1 MKKTPLSLV
10 KKEPASDLTP
20 FEEYERRFEDLFRSH
35 FPMTRARWWT
45 RLAVPDGE
53 VSSSVE
59 IYEEGADVVV
69 KAEIPGMKKEDIHVD
84 INDKTV
90 TIHGEQKKEEKVD
103 RKGYARL
110 ERSHR
115 SFVRTVDLPGE
126 VQTDKARAS
135 FKDGVLEVRVP
146 KTREA
151 ARRPRKVAN
160 E

>member
-1 MKKTPLSLV
+1 MKKSPLSLV

-35 FPMTRARWWT
+35 FPMTRAPWWT
-45 RLAVPDGE
+45 RLAVPAGE
-53 VSSSVE
+53 VSSSVD

-90 TIHGEQKKEEKVD
+90 TIHGEKKKEEKIE
-103 RKGYARL
+103 RKNYVRH
-110 ERSHR
+110 ERSYG
-115 SFVRTVDLPGE
+115 SFARTFDLPEE

-146 KTREA
+146 KTGEA
-151 ARRPRKVAN
+151 AKRTRKVAV

>member
-1 MKKTPLSLV
+1 MKKSPQSLA

-35 FPMTRARWWT
+35 FPMTKARWWT

-53 VSSSVE
+53 VSSSVD

-84 INDKTV
+84 INDRTV
-90 TIHGEQKKEEKVD
+90 TIHGGKKKEEKVE
-103 RKGYARL
+103 RKNYARL
-110 ERSHR
+110 ERSYG
-115 SFVRTVDLPGE
+115 SFVRTVDLPEE

-135 FKDGVLEVRVP
+135 FKDGILEVRVP
-146 KTREA
+146 RSRDA
-151 ARRPRKVAN
+151 ARRTREVAN

>member
-1 MKKTPLSLV
+1 MKKSPLSLV
-10 KKEPASDLTP
+10 KKEPASDLTA
-20 FEEYERRFEDLFRSH
+20 FEEYERQFEDLFRSH

-53 VSSSVE
+53 VSSPVD

-90 TIHGEQKKEEKVD
+90 TIHGEKKKEENVE
-103 RKGYARL
+103 RKNYSRL
-110 ERSHR
+110 ERSFR
-115 SFVRTVDLPGE
+115 SFVRTVDLPEE

-146 KTREA
+146 RTKEA
-151 ARRPRKVAN
+151 AKRTRKVVL

>member
-1 MKKTPLSLV
+1 MKKSPLSLV
-10 KKEPASDLTP
+10 KKESASEPTP
-20 FEEYERRFEDLFRSH
+20 FEEYERQFEDLFRSH

-45 RLAVPDGE
+45 RLALPDEE
-53 VSSSVE
+53 VSSSVD

-90 TIHGEQKKEEKVD
+90 TIHGEKKKEEKVE
-103 RKGYARL
+103 RKSHARL
-110 ERSHR
+110 ERSSR
-115 SFVRTVDLPGE
+115 SFVRTVDLPKE

-146 KTREA
+146 KAREA
-151 ARRPRKVAN
+151 ARRTREVAN
-160 E
+160 K